1 MEVTRKVTQFG
12 PIEIHTDKKF
22 LSILSKEAQKS
33 QEAESKLL

>member
-22 LSILSKEAQKS
+22 LSKEAQKS